1 MKVVLTRECFQW
13 YANNIYFIFID
24 LLTKKKNQC
33 PFYTKWVNVC
43 IVHFS
48 DRKCHQKPR
57 IRGIAE
63 TTRVKG
69 SRLKQSRLERPAAA
83 TDNNQAWQNL
93 QRNDFNDK
101 TELAIR
107 EVVKPSIKILTIS
120 RWTDAFQE
128 YVSSY
133 ALAHL
138 YSFQGLLKYLY
149 DIRLGPSRCMEGD
162 LG

>member
-1 MKVVLTRECFQW
+1 MTIIKHDKIFREK
-13 YANNIYFIFID
+13 IF
-24 LLTKKKNQC
+24 
-33 PFYTKWVNVC
+33 
-43 IVHFS
+43 
-48 DRKCHQKPR
+48 
-57 IRGIAE
+57 
-63 TTRVKG
+63 
-69 SRLKQSRLERPAAA
+69 
-83 TDNNQAWQNL
+83 
-93 QRNDFNDK
+93 FNDK

-107 EVVKPSIKILTIS
+107 EVVTCKPSIKILTIS

-149 DIRLGPSRCMEGD
+149 DIRLGSSRCMEGD